1 MLAVKNNEP
10 LWADTEDGS
19 AQVAARE
26 LAQQIPDDRWQR
38 LSAGEGSK
46 GPRLYDWGWLPIGP
60 WSALD
65 QGRWLLVRRSIA
77 DLDDLAYYA
86 CFGAA
91 ETPLAELVRVAGTR
105 WIIEDAFK
113 EAKQEVGLDEYEVRR
128 WVGWHRHITLALLA
142 HAFLAV
148 IRSYAA
154 GGDGKKGICSRENSS
169 H

>member
-1 MLAVKNNEP
+1 MNNEP
-10 LWADTEDGS
+10 LWADTERGS
-19 AQVAARE
+19 RQVGARE
-26 LAQQIPDDRWQR
+26 LAQQIPDDQWRR

-46 GPRLYDWGWLPIGP
+46 GPRRYDWGRLPIRPGSEP
-60 WSALD
+60 GE
-65 QGRWLLVRRSIA
+65 GRWLLVRRSVA
-77 DLDDLAYYA
+77 DPDDLAYYA

-91 ETPLAELVRVAGTR
+91 EAPLAELARVAGTR

-113 EAKQEVGLDEYEVRR
+113 EAKQEVGLDEYEVRL
-128 WVGWHRHITLALLA
+128 WVGWYRHITLALLA

-154 GGDGKKGICSRENSS
+154 GGDGKRGICSRENSS